1 MQLTPKQIKLF
12 LALVESQS
20 VTAAARACHVTQ
32 PTASMQLRTIAELVG
47 LPLYEISGRQF
58 RLTDAGEALAATLLR
73 VERAWEGFQQ
83 SVAELRGLERG
94 RLRVAVVSTAKYF
107 VPQFLADFCRDH
119 PQINVA
125 LEVQNRDGVVSRL
138 RRHQDDLYVMS
149 HPPEDL
155 TLTTHALMPNKL
167 LLVAPKGHRLAGNQ
181 RLKWSQLRGEKF
193 IVREPG
199 SGTRWAME
207 QAFARV
213 RFAPAAPMVLGSN
226 EAIRGAVS
234 GGMGL
239 AVLSEHALPGG
250 PELHGLVQLAAPGF
264 PIPAQWFAVYPAQ
277 QSLAPVARAF
287 LEHILRLGRSTQVTQ
302 ARGAASDQ

>member
-1 MQLTPKQIKLF
+1 MNLTPKQIKLF
-12 LALVESQS
+12 LALAESHS

-32 PTASMQLRTIAELVG
+32 PTASMQLRTIAEVVG

-73 VERAWEGFQQ
+73 VERTWEGFQQ
-83 SVAELRGLERG
+83 AIAELRGLERG

-107 VPQFLADFCRDH
+107 VPQFLADFCLAH
-119 PQINVA
+119 PQIDVA
-125 LEVQNRDGVVSRL
+125 LEVLNRDGVVSRL

-155 TLTTHALMPNKL
+155 VLASHALMPNKL
-167 LLVAPKGHRLAGNQ
+167 LLVAPKAHRLAGKG
-181 RLKWSQLRGEKF
+181 RLKWGELRGEKF
-193 IVREPG
+193 ILREPG

-207 QAFARV
+207 QAFARS
-213 RFAPAAPMVLGSN
+213 RFTPVAPMVLGSN
-226 EAIRGAVS
+226 EAIRGAVA
-234 GGMGL
+234 GGMGV

-250 PELHGLVQLAAPGF
+250 PELHGLVELSAPGF

-277 QSLAPVARAF
+277 QSLAPVAQAF
-287 LEHILRLGRSTQVTQ
+287 LDHIVKLSRSTQV
-302 ARGAASDQ
+302 R